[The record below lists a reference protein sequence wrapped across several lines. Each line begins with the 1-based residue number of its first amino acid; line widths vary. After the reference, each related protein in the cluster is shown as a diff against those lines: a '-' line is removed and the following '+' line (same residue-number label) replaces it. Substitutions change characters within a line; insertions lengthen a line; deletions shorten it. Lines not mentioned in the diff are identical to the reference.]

1 MAPSSVI
8 RYADGDEEEWP
19 IQADLLRA
27 ASARPRPSLQR
38 PSYFFEGLRAQAFW
52 PRESFPKVVALLEAC
67 ASELSEEVQSLL
79 EDALSSESGEEP
91 PRTKRRRGIEGAE
104 GRPDDRLE
112 RNKNIC
118 SRTEVT
124 PRSSPWQPQGEGLHE
139 GVWLKLELWARGGPL
154 ASGKAA
160 PKTRAAVA
168 ACMSTGEA
176 MAVPPGRAALSYM
189 MCGAH
194 VKPHCGPT
202 NHRLRL
208 HLPLLLPSPQM
219 TGLTVAGEARAWDLH
234 RCLIFDDSFEHEVQL
249 PPLSREDALSDA
261 RVVLLLDLW
270 HPDAGGHWQTKHPDS
285 ATKEEA
291 AKASCGSKLHKL
303 CQKERNAPESMRTRC
318 EV

>member
-189 MCGAH
+189 MSGGPGVTVEPDTVTGSSGIQS
-194 VKPHCGPT
+194 VK
-202 NHRLRL
+202 
-208 HLPLLLPSPQM
+208 
-219 TGLTVAGEARAWDLH
+219 
-234 RCLIFDDSFEHEVQL
+234 
-249 PPLSREDALSDA
+249 
-261 RVVLLLDLW
+261 
-270 HPDAGGHWQTKHPDS
+270 
-285 ATKEEA
+285 
-291 AKASCGSKLHKL
+291 
-303 CQKERNAPESMRTRC
+303 TRIQR
-318 EV
+318 